1 MNMSLSDF
9 RVVTPAERGFSAGEA
24 RVGKTFVKFNNLA
37 AAELGYPEYV
47 RLLIGRDGSTLV
59 LQPADR
65 SDPSSIPFMFGL
77 TANDLTGRKKWI
89 RITNREL
96 GIIIQEKAHW
106 EMPASA
112 NAAKRFYAVPWVE
125 QGALIFDLQKPIP
138 ARQRSS
144 FLSADDIL
152 QTYKKAAQDMCLV
165 PLNAMDAGIDNA
177 QFISISA

>member
-1 MNMSLSDF
+1 MDPHYKPGTGNHY
-9 RVVTPAERGFSAGEA
+9 PGES
-24 RVGKTFVKFNNLA
+24 
-37 AAELGYPEYV
+37 ELGDASLGQRRQE
-47 RLLIGRDGSTLV
+47 V
-59 LQPADR
+59 LR
-65 SDPSSIPFMFGL
+65 CS
-77 TANDLTGRKKWI
+77 
-89 RITNREL
+89 L
-96 GIIIQEKAHW
+96 GG
-106 EMPASA
+106 
-112 NAAKRFYAVPWVE
+112 